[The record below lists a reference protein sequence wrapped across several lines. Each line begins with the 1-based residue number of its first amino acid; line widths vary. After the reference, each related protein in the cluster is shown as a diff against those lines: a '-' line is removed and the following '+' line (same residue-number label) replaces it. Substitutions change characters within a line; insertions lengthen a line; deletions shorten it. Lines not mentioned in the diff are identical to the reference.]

1 MKQIDILEIVKNQS
15 TEYYQQINDWIHG
28 LGHVELVVKNAKK
41 LAKLENFSPKDQM
54 LLEMSA
60 WLHDV
65 GRVKEMK
72 NGLDFKQSNHAE
84 ESYIIA
90 KKMLSKFE
98 RKLGRENVV
107 NVLLAVREHSLPTL
121 KHPYNKIARLLQ
133 DADRT
138 ARFGYLGIFTML
150 TYFKVFDFGEIK
162 NETMAKKYL
171 PKAKSEILKNPDSIN
186 FVIEKLNILLDWY
199 YGNSNQGNR
208 GVKVAP
214 LHSKSAKSYFKTQ
227 IVKIEKFIKQ
237 LKSV

>member
-1 MKQIDILEIVKNQS
+1 MQQLDILEIVKTQS
-15 TEYYQQINDWIHG
+15 IEYYQQINDWIHG
-28 LGHVELVVKNAKK
+28 LGHVELVVKNARK

-65 GRVKEMK
+65 GRVKEVNK
-72 NGLDFKQSNHAE
+72 GLDFKKSNHAE

-90 KKMLSKFE
+90 KKMLAKFE

-107 NVLLAVREHSLPTL
+107 NILLAVREHSLPTL
-121 KHPYNKIARLLQ
+121 KHPHNKIARLLQ

-138 ARFGYLGIFTML
+138 ARFGYLGIFAIL

-171 PKAKSEILKNPDSIN
+171 DKARLEILKKPDSID
-186 FVIEKLNILLDWY
+186 FAIEKLNILLD
-199 YGNSNQGNR
+199 
-208 GVKVAP
+208 
-214 LHSKSAKSYFKTQ
+214 
-227 IVKIEKFIKQ
+227 
-237 LKSV
+237 